1 MLGPAHEV
9 TANFDGPSV
18 LDFVAQTGMLR
29 DDKQNALDIQADVAR
44 CGGAAVRLT
53 DHHSASRSISRL
65 ARALMM
71 YLSATVSRS
80 A

>member
-44 CGGAAVRLT
+44 CGGAIGRPPLSQPFNFSL
-53 DHHSASRSISRL
+53 SASLDDVFERH
-65 ARALMM
+65 
-71 YLSATVSRS
+71 VQP
-80 A
+80 